1 MKLVRIGLTLSFVLA
16 ARLTLGQETSEAP
29 SVPAEPAPAE
39 PPAAPPA
46 ETPPAPTEAPSEPPP
61 PGSSTAEFPSEPA
74 PAPSGSAAPAPSA
87 TATFP
92 PPPPPPSA
100 APTPPPVTPPPAAV
114 AAAAKPATEEAK
126 KNDAPADK
134 NDEKVEP
141 SDETHGVFGPFRI
154 GPVIG
159 VGLPAFLSFGGAI
172 KLTKYFGAGIN
183 YGIVPTLQFA
193 YYGDATVAYQ
203 GVDIYGHIHPFG
215 GGFFLGA
222 AIGYAH
228 VRGTYT
234 DTFDI
239 SEYAPVPIPGVDLK
253 SFDYTSEATMQTL
266 VLTPELGYFYT
277 FKSGFTLGVEAG
289 LQIPV
294 APSEIEFKSHVDDDI
309 PDEVVNRFVTPTDER
324 VQETLERVGQTILPT
339 IGIKMG
345 WLF

>member
-1 MKLVRIGLTLSFVLA
+1 VLA
-16 ARLTLGQETSEAP
+16 KPVNT
-29 SVPAEPAPAE
+29 E
-39 PPAAPPA
+39 PPQQDSPS
-46 ETPPAPTEAPSEPPP
+46 TE
-61 PGSSTAEFPSEPA
+61 
-74 PAPSGSAAPAPSA
+74 
-87 TATFP
+87 
-92 PPPPPPSA
+92 
-100 APTPPPVTPPPAAV
+100 
-114 AAAAKPATEEAK
+114 
-126 KNDAPADK
+126 KN
-134 NDEKVEP
+134 
-141 SDETHGVFGPFRI
+141 DETHGVFGPFRI

-193 YYGDATVAYQ
+193 YYGDATVSYQ

-239 SEYAPVPIPGVDLK
+239 SQYAPVPIPGVDLEA
-253 SFDYTSEATMQTL
+253 FDYTSEATMQTL

-294 APSEIEFKSHVDDDI
+294 APSEIRFKSHVDDDI
-309 PDEVVNRFVTPTDER
+309 PDPVVDQFVTPTDER

>member
-1 MKLVRIGLTLSFVLA
+1 MAS
-16 ARLTLGQETSEAP
+16 P
-29 SVPAEPAPAE
+29 
-39 PPAAPPA
+39 PPAV
-46 ETPPAPTEAPSEPPP
+46 
-61 PGSSTAEFPSEPA
+61 
-74 PAPSGSAAPAPSA
+74 
-87 TATFP
+87 
-92 PPPPPPSA
+92 
-100 APTPPPVTPPPAAV
+100 PPPVAA
-114 AAAAKPATEEAK
+114 AAAAKPATEDAK
-126 KNDAPADK
+126 KKDATPDK
-134 NDEKVEP
+134 NDEMVEP
-141 SDETHGVFGPFRI
+141 HDETHGVFGPFRI
-154 GPVIG
+154 GPVVG

-215 GGFFLGA
+215 GGLFLGA

-234 DTFDI
+234 ETFDI
-239 SEYAPVPIPGVDLK
+239 SAYVPMPIPGVDLK

-277 FKSGFTLGVEAG
+277 FKSGFTFGVEAG
-289 LQIPV
+289 LQIPI
-294 APSEIEFKSHVDDDI
+294 APSEIEFKSHVDADI
-309 PDEVVNRFVTPTDER
+309 PDQVVDQFVTPTDKR
-324 VQETLERVGQTILPT
+324 VQETLERVGQSVLPT